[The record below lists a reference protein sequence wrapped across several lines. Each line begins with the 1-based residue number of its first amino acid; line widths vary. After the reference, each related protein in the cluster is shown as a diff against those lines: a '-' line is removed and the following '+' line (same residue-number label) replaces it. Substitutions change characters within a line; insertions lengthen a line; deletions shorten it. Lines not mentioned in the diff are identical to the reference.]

1 EVVVRTVETPTT
13 KTNTRRAVSVLI
25 DRSGSMGGWN
35 MDAAIRIANDV
46 IGTLTRDD
54 LVHVLTFDS
63 DTEVLDATAHGFVP
77 ATAEL
82 RDHLRREIASI
93 HARGGTELD
102 GAITVAGAAI
112 AQLDDS
118 DDANEFERVVLLITD
133 GAYGDE
139 ATAARQ
145 RDVQLRNARVI
156 VVGIGQELNGYLEI
170 LAANGWFVGVEA
182 SHVVGDVAKKV
193 CERIGQPAYRNARID
208 MLGLTD
214 QAPHLTPDIYA
225 NATVTLWARAPRP
238 APGAVVHIE
247 TDAGTLAVVVVRVC
261 EDASATTRWAKAR
274 INALDYDVMTDRIDE
289 SAGRTAIIELSVRH
303 SVLSKYTAWL
313 AVDRSRSTDTIIPT
327 RVFQPVATDVHRF
340 APSPLRLMA
349 FCLDSS
355 TPRMREGDR
364 VLAQRTLARLRST
377 SRPQVVS
384 GPPITNP
391 IDDLIE
397 MLETLKAL
405 LEVPELDI
413 DAVAD
418 AVVAVAEWLIDN
430 EPKDIG
436 RRLHRKLL
444 TRTAKLMANP
454 FPQRG
459 IAWRIVN
466 EMIDACPKIRTS
478 IEWSQT
484 AEDEPF

>member
-1 EVVVRTVETPTT
+1 
-13 KTNTRRAVSVLI
+13 
-25 DRSGSMGGWN
+25 
-35 MDAAIRIANDV
+35 
-46 IGTLTRDD
+46 
-54 LVHVLTFDS
+54 
-63 DTEVLDATAHGFVP
+63 
-77 ATAEL
+77 
-82 RDHLRREIASI
+82 
-93 HARGGTELD
+93 
-102 GAITVAGAAI
+102 
-112 AQLDDS
+112 
-118 DDANEFERVVLLITD
+118 
-133 GAYGDE
+133 
-139 ATAARQ
+139 
-145 RDVQLRNARVI
+145 
-156 VVGIGQELNGYLEI
+156 
-170 LAANGWFVGVEA
+170 
-182 SHVVGDVAKKV
+182 
-193 CERIGQPAYRNARID
+193 D

-238 APGAVVHIE
+238 ASGAVVHIE
-247 TDAGTLAVVVVRVC
+247 TDAGTLAVVAVRVC
-261 EDASATTRWAKAR
+261 DDASATSRWAKAR

-327 RVFQPVATDVHRF
+327 RVVQPSPLHDFHRF
-340 APSPLRLMA
+340 AASPLRSVA
-349 FCLDSS
+349 FLCLDSS
-355 TPRMREGDR
+355 TPRMREDDR
-364 VLAQRTLARLRST
+364 VLAQRTLARLRSP

-391 IDDLIE
+391 IDDLVAV
-397 MLETLKAL
+397 LTTLKGL

-466 EMIDACPKIRTS
+466 EMIDACPKIRPS